1 MTTNP
6 AAETNRLFLFFLY
19 RRQDEFSERQRSP
32 STFRFMVLMKPLLR
46 SGDWRVSFSLMAN
59 MAVTKARW
67 KPVTGTRL
75 ASSRLKNGA
84 LTWTD
89 LQTWL
94 RGLKRPG
101 LRQRG
106 AQSVQL
112 PAFMILCGVYD
123 RSPSFSFFFLCLSL
137 CGSRTSLLEEGCFF
151 FSFLTSQ
158 SS

>member
-1 MTTNP
+1 
-6 AAETNRLFLFFLY
+6 
-19 RRQDEFSERQRSP
+19 
-32 STFRFMVLMKPLLR
+32 MKPLLR

-112 PAFMILCGVYD
+112 RLWFYVEFTIARLLFLFFFMSVSLWQPYFLIRGGMF
-123 RSPSFSFFFLCLSL
+123 FSFFPHFPEQLKVSQTLQPHL
-137 CGSRTSLLEEGCFF
+137 TSLHFTATFCHHLCAGVCSE
-151 FSFLTSQ
+151 SRP
-158 SS
+158 

>member
-1 MTTNP
+1 
-6 AAETNRLFLFFLY
+6 
-19 RRQDEFSERQRSP
+19 
-32 STFRFMVLMKPLLR
+32 MKPALR

-67 KPVTGTRL
+67 TPVTGTRL

-123 RSPSFSFFFLCLSL
+123 RSPSFSFFFMSVSL
-137 CGSRTSLLEEGCFF
+137 WQPYFLIRGGMFFFFPHFPEQLKVSQTLQPHLTSLHFTATFCHHLCAGVCSERRP
-151 FSFLTSQ
+151 
-158 SS
+158 